1 MSPDLIILNV
11 VVFAAALIQAAIGIG
26 FGLLAGP
33 VFLLVIGS
41 TAAIQMSAAL
51 SLAIAILLVP
61 SLRHQV
67 DVPFLKRVCI
77 GSCVGIPAG
86 LYIYLTFD
94 IAAIKLLAGIVV
106 LAMLI
111 PLSGFLP
118 KNIQTGPPDTGQ
130 AQGVSAGILSGI
142 MSACLAMPG
151 PVPAAWLA
159 YANYPKDVV
168 RATILALFLF
178 SYPVVLAVQSSLE
191 GVNAEAWWNS
201 LLLLPATIAGI
212 TSGKVL
218 AKRINETLFR
228 RIVMA
233 ILAGTGIG
241 LLLDAGVWK

>member
-1 MSPDLIILNV
+1 MSPELIILNI
-11 VVFAAALIQAAIGIG
+11 VVFAAALIQSAIGIG

-41 TAAIQMSAAL
+41 TAAIQMSALL
-51 SLAIAILLVP
+51 SLAIAVLLVP

-67 DVPFLKRVCI
+67 DVAFLKRACAGTCLGV
-77 GSCVGIPAG
+77 PAG

-106 LAMLI
+106 LAMLV
-111 PLSGFLP
+111 PLAGVLP
-118 KNIQTGPPDTGQ
+118 QKVNAGEPETGRT
-130 AQGVSAGILSGI
+130 QGVLAGVLSGI

-159 YANYPKDVV
+159 YARYPKDVV
-168 RATILALFLF
+168 RATTLALFLF
-178 SYPVVLAVQSSLE
+178 SYPVVLAVQSMLE
-191 GVNAEAWWNS
+191 GVNAVAWWNS
-201 LLLLPATIAGI
+201 LLLLPATVIGVVSGRILAGH
-212 TSGKVL
+212 
-218 AKRINETLFR
+218 INEGLFR

-241 LLLDAGVWK
+241 LLLDAGVWL

>member
-41 TAAIQMSAAL
+41 TAAIQMSALL
-51 SLAIAILLVP
+51 SLAIAIMLVP

-67 DVPFLKRVCI
+67 DMSFLKRVCL
-77 GSCVGIPAG
+77 GTCLGIPAG
-86 LYIYLTFD
+86 LYVYLTFD

-111 PLSGFLP
+111 PLAGFLP
-118 KNIQTGPPDTGQ
+118 RNVKDGPPDTGRT
-130 AQGVSAGILSGI
+130 QGIAAGVLSGI

-151 PVPAAWLA
+151 PVPAAWLS
-159 YANYPKDVV
+159 YANYSKDVV

-178 SYPVVLAVQSSLE
+178 SYPAVLAVQSFLE
-191 GVNAEAWWNS
+191 GGNVEAWWNS
-201 LLLLPATIAGI
+201 LLLLPATAVGI
-212 TSGKVL
+212 LSGRML
-218 AKRINETLFR
+218 ANHINETLFR

-241 LLLDAGVWK
+241 LLIDAGVWK